1 MNRRKYTLLQALYWC
16 SAASLFCFAVS
27 FMRALGFSNAQVGLV
42 AALGNLLG
50 FSGSILLGTEI
61 DRGRLRLFSAA
72 TAALGLLIAAACSLV
87 LHSGRDLFTGLFLII
102 CFACSLSLNPL
113 YIKIAGLI
121 QKADSD
127 LSFGLSRGVG
137 SLAFALTALAMG
149 ALVQMLSTS
158 IIPIAIVCTAVIQL
172 PVLLSLHRVC
182 AHVDLGEKK
191 EEGKASLL
199 SFMRAMPRFCLLLL
213 GIAVIFAANNTV
225 NNFLINVV
233 QNLRGNYADL
243 GRLSFFSAVI
253 EFPAM
258 LAYSRLSTKMRK
270 RCLRLSLLFF
280 PIKLLAISLAG
291 SVPALFAAYL
301 FHGLSFGLY
310 TPAIVDYVERTVPAA
325 DSAKG
330 QTMTAAAAS
339 LGTIAATLA
348 GGIML
353 DRLSVQSVLLILT
366 LTAAFG
372 AVLGL
377 LATRNREQN

>member
-50 FSGSILLGTEI
+50 FSGSILLGAEI

-127 LSFGLSRGVG
+127 LSFGLSRGVS

-158 IIPIAIVCTAVIQL
+158 YCHCLHCGNTAARS
-172 PVLLSLHRVC
+172 P
-182 AHVDLGEKK
+182 
-191 EEGKASLL
+191 
-199 SFMRAMPRFCLLLL
+199 
-213 GIAVIFAANNTV
+213 
-225 NNFLINVV
+225 
-233 QNLRGNYADL
+233 
-243 GRLSFFSAVI
+243 
-253 EFPAM
+253 
-258 LAYSRLSTKMRK
+258 
-270 RCLRLSLLFF
+270 
-280 PIKLLAISLAG
+280 
-291 SVPALFAAYL
+291 VPAS
-301 FHGLSFGLY
+301 GLR
-310 TPAIVDYVERTVPAA
+310 PC
-325 DSAKG
+325 
-330 QTMTAAAAS
+330 
-339 LGTIAATLA
+339 
-348 GGIML
+348 
-353 DRLSVQSVLLILT
+353 
-366 LTAAFG
+366 
-372 AVLGL
+372 
-377 LATRNREQN
+377 

>member
-1 MNRRKYTLLQALYWC
+1 
-16 SAASLFCFAVS
+16 
-27 FMRALGFSNAQVGLV
+27 
-42 AALGNLLG
+42 
-50 FSGSILLGTEI
+50 
-61 DRGRLRLFSAA
+61 
-72 TAALGLLIAAACSLV
+72 
-87 LHSGRDLFTGLFLII
+87 
-102 CFACSLSLNPL
+102 
-113 YIKIAGLI
+113 
-121 QKADSD
+121 
-127 LSFGLSRGVG
+127 
-137 SLAFALTALAMG
+137 
-149 ALVQMLSTS
+149 
-158 IIPIAIVCTAVIQL
+158 
-172 PVLLSLHRVC
+172 
-182 AHVDLGEKK
+182 
-191 EEGKASLL
+191 
-199 SFMRAMPRFCLLLL
+199 MRAMPRFCLLLL
-213 GIAVIFAANNTV
+213 GIAVIFAANNTA

-258 LAYSRLSTKMRK
+258 LAYSRVSTKMRK

>member
-50 FSGSILLGTEI
+50 FSGSILLGAEI

-199 SFMRAMPRFCLLLL
+199 SFCLLLL

-258 LAYSRLSTKMRK
+258 LAYSRVSTKMRK

>member
-1 MNRRKYTLLQALYWC
+1 MNRRKYALLQALYWC
-16 SAASLFCFAVS
+16 SAAALFCFAVS
-27 FMRALGFSNAQVGLV
+27 FLQAQGFSNAQVGLV

-50 FSGSILLGTEI
+50 FSGSILLGAEI

-72 TAALGLLIAAACSLV
+72 TAALGLLIAAACTLV
-87 LHSGRDLFTGLFLII
+87 LHAGKDLFTGFFLIL

-121 QKADSD
+121 QKADPD
-127 LSFGLSRGVG
+127 FSFSLSRGVG
-137 SLAFALTALAMG
+137 SLAFALTAWVMG

-158 IIPIAIVCTAVIQL
+158 IIPIAIACTAGIQL
-172 PVLLSLHRVC
+172 PVLMSLHRSC
-182 AHVDLGEKK
+182 MHIDLGEKK
-191 EEGKASLL
+191 GESSASLL

-225 NNFLINVV
+225 NHFLINVV

-253 EFPAM
+253 ECPAM
-258 LAYSRLSTKMRK
+258 LAYSRASAKMRK

-339 LGTIAATLA
+339 LGTIAATFA

-353 DRLSVQSVLLILT
+353 DRLSVQNVLLILT

-377 LATRNREQN
+377 LATRNREHN

>member
-27 FMRALGFSNAQVGLV
+27 FMRALDFSNAQVGLV

-50 FSGSILLGTEI
+50 FSGSILLGAEI

-199 SFMRAMPRFCLLLL
+199 SFICLLLL

-258 LAYSRLSTKMRK
+258 LAYSRVSTKMRK

-330 QTMTAAAAS
+330 QTMTAAVAS

>member
-50 FSGSILLGTEI
+50 FSGSILLGAEI

-258 LAYSRLSTKMRK
+258 LAYSRVSTK
-270 RCLRLSLLFF
+270 C
-280 PIKLLAISLAG
+280 A
-291 SVPALFAAYL
+291 
-301 FHGLSFGLY
+301 
-310 TPAIVDYVERTVPAA
+310 
-325 DSAKG
+325 SA
-330 QTMTAAAAS
+330 
-339 LGTIAATLA
+339 
-348 GGIML
+348 
-353 DRLSVQSVLLILT
+353 V
-366 LTAAFG
+366 
-372 AVLGL
+372 
-377 LATRNREQN
+377 

>member
-50 FSGSILLGTEI
+50 FSGSILLGAEI

-72 TAALGLLIAAACSLV
+72 SAALGLLIAAACSLV
-87 LHSGRDLFTGLFLII
+87 LHSGRDLFTGFFLII

-121 QKADSD
+121 QKADPG

-191 EEGKASLL
+191 EGKASLL

-258 LAYSRLSTKMRK
+258 LAYSRVSTKMRK

-377 LATRNREQN
+377 SATRSREQN